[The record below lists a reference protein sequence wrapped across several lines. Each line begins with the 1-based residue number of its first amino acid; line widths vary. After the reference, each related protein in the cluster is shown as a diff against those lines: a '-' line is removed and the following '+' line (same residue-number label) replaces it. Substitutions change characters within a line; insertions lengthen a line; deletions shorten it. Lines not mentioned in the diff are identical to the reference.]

1 MAFMR
6 ATICKAALAVQLAF
20 YLTLLPVQA
29 ASKKIDTKAEAKAF
43 AERKCLTEGLY
54 FEAASEGEAGMKAVA
69 EVVIRRMQTPGYP
82 KTICKVIY
90 NGAPS
95 YGCQFSFACDGARV
109 RPRSKFVWKETWRLA
124 GEILADPE
132 SLMAEDTTMG
142 ALRFHTIDVD
152 PDWESDGFV
161 ETVTIGRHIFFKPA
175 E

>member
-1 MAFMR
+1 MR
-6 ATICKAALAVQLAF
+6 ATFCKLFLAVQIGFLGLAA
-20 YLTLLPVQA
+20 PASA
-29 ASKKIDTKAEAKAF
+29 AERKLDTKAEAKAF

-69 EVVIRRMQTPGYP
+69 EVVLRRMLTPGYP

-109 RPRSKFVWKETWRLA
+109 RPRSKYIWKETWALA

-132 SLMAEDTTMG
+132 GLLAADTTKG
-142 ALRFHTIDVD
+142 ALRFHTIDVN
-152 PDWESDGFV
+152 PDWESEGFV